1 MFGRRSLGLAG
12 AAALLTGLLV
22 SAPAVAQAADP
33 LETAPLEYVAIGDSS
48 AAGPLIPWQIDLACL
63 RSSVNYPHIA
73 AKQLGARLTDVSCSG
88 AVVPDFTSKQFGFVP
103 PQFSALK
110 LTTDLVTVAIGG
122 NDTGLVTAA
131 LSCINLLPAPAGVSC
146 KSRFTAG
153 GKDQLAARITAAGPS
168 VGAALDRIRQLS
180 PNAKILVTGYGTY
193 IRPNG
198 CYPLVPV
205 WPVDANY
212 LQATVDRLNTML
224 AQQAAAHGAEYV
236 DLRTPSIGHDAC
248 APSSQR
254 WLEGL
259 VPSSIAA
266 PLHPSQAGMAAF
278 GRIVAARA
286 TR

>member
-12 AAALLTGLLV
+12 AVALLAGVLA
-22 SAPAVAQAADP
+22 SATTTAQAAD
-33 LETAPLEYVAIGDSS
+33 PLEYVAIGDSS

-73 AKQLGARLTDVSCSG
+73 AKQLGARLTDVTCSG
-88 AVVPDFTSKQFGFVP
+88 AVIPDFTGKQFGFLA
-103 PQFSALK
+103 PQFNSLK
-110 LTTDLVTVAIGG
+110 STTDLVTVAIGG

-131 LSCINLLPAPAGVSC
+131 LGCINLLPPPAGSSC
-146 KSRFTAG
+146 KARFTAG
-153 GKDQLAARITAAGPS
+153 GKDQLAARITATGPA
-168 VGAALDRIRQLS
+168 VGAALERIRELS
-180 PNAKILVTGYGTY
+180 PHAKVLVTGYGTY

-198 CYPLVPV
+198 CWPLVPV
-205 WPVDANY
+205 WSVDANY

-248 APSSQR
+248 APVGTR

-259 VPSSIAA
+259 IPSSIAA

-278 GRIVAARA
+278 GRIVAAQAVR
-286 TR
+286 